1 MSYET
6 IIPLLLRRGGCA
18 VNKISRSHLISRR
31 RGGRSHANVSK
42 RTAKRDSRAT
52 TPSAPFRNGTIFLLA
67 RPPLLTRR
75 GIRPPVIYS
84 PLPGCRS
91 RLCAR
96 AAFLEL
102 ACDGPRV

>member
-18 VNKISRSHLISRR
+18 VNKMSRSHLSPRR
-31 RGGRSHANVSK
+31 RGGRSQANVSK

-75 GIRPPVIYS
+75 GMRPREQFGDSFDIAACSS
-84 PLPGCRS
+84 PIFYRDEIDSSLS
-91 RLCAR
+91 LS
-96 AAFLEL
+96 
-102 ACDGPRV
+102 